1 MSNHA
6 RQRSPSE
13 PIDVLLVEDNPGD
26 VRLTRE
32 AFETTDTETALHVV
46 RDGDAAVERLTRRDG
61 DDPGASPDLALI
73 DLDLPGRD
81 GCEVLEAI
89 RDDPELGRLP
99 VIMFTGSEERDDIAQ
114 CYDADANAYLSKPT
128 GADEFTALVAVL
140 EQFWFRQAHLPPVS
154 T

>member
-1 MSNHA
+1 MSNYA

-32 AFETTDTETALHVV
+32 AFETTDAETALHVV
-46 RDGDAAVERLTRRDG
+46 RDGDAAVERLTRREG
-61 DDPGASPDLALI
+61 DDPAMPPDLALI
-73 DLDLPGRD
+73 DLNLPGRG

-89 RDDPELGRLP
+89 RDDPDLGRLP
-99 VIMFTGSEERDDIAQ
+99 VIMLTGSEASDDIAQ
-114 CYDADANAYLSKPT
+114 CYDANANAYLSKPS
-128 GADEFTALVAVL
+128 GPDEFSDLMAAV
-140 EQFWFRQAHLPPVS
+140 ETFWFQHVHLPPVS

>member
-6 RQRSPSE
+6 RQRSPNE

-32 AFETTDTETALHVV
+32 AFETTDAETRLHVV

-61 DDPGASPDLALI
+61 DDPAASPDLALI
-73 DLDLPGRD
+73 DLNLPGRG

-89 RDDPELGRLP
+89 RDDSELDRLP
-99 VIMFTGSEERDDIAQ
+99 VIMLTGSEESDDVAQ
-114 CYDADANAYLSKPT
+114 CYDADANAYLSKPSDP
-128 GADEFTALVAVL
+128 DEFIGLIAAL
-140 EQFWFRQAHLPPVS
+140 EGFWFEQVHLPSVS